1 MAKRD
6 LYAAL
11 VPAHGAKPAIFE
23 AQGRIRCGI
32 LESLDS
38 LDLLAR
44 PSIRHVFNR
53 VPKARTPVADRAA
66 KAEPIPMLPGFRS
79 LSIAVVLAVSML
91 IFGLGAAALLRATHE
106 EFASLPLK
114 QMPEV
119 TFGSREEQE
128 AIDQP
133 TLAVLQ
139 VETPTAE
146 PAPNQAEAQHPVTSA
161 SDAQPES
168 TTTAP
173 PATDAPSVATDGTA
187 PAASPPPPDSAPPAA
202 ADSAPPDDAA
212 VSKPSEPPPGVEP
225 SIEAGDAVKPD
236 IAAEDATDAVKTDV
250 VKPDI
255 AKPDVEASDVV
266 ATMTSPFGE
275 HFRAPLPVSR
285 PAQAALIA
293 DPTSPTAKPSSAKP
307 PRAAKRHHHRRTTR
321 HHRRS
326 SRPQFAPD

>member
-1 MAKRD
+1 
-6 LYAAL
+6 
-11 VPAHGAKPAIFE
+11 
-23 AQGRIRCGI
+23 
-32 LESLDS
+32 
-38 LDLLAR
+38 
-44 PSIRHVFNR
+44 
-53 VPKARTPVADRAA
+53 
-66 KAEPIPMLPGFRS
+66 MLPGFRS

-139 VETPTAE
+139 VDTPAAHPAE

-173 PATDAPSVATDGTA
+173 PATDAPSVATDSTA
-187 PAASPPPPDSAPPAA
+187 PAASPAPPDTAPPVA
-202 ADSAPPDDAA
+202 ADSAPPADAA
-212 VSKPSEPPPGVEP
+212 ASKQSEPPPGVEP

-236 IAAEDATDAVKTDV
+236 TATEDTSDAVKTDV
-250 VKPDI
+250 VK
-255 AKPDVEASDVV
+255 
-266 ATMTSPFGE
+266 
-275 HFRAPLPVSR
+275 
-285 PAQAALIA
+285 
-293 DPTSPTAKPSSAKP
+293 
-307 PRAAKRHHHRRTTR
+307 
-321 HHRRS
+321 
-326 SRPQFAPD
+326 